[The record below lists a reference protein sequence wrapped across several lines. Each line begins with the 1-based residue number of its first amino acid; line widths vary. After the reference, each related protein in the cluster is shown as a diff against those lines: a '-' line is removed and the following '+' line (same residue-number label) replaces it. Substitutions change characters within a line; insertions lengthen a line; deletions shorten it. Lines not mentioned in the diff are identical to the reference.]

1 MSAHSVAAT
10 SSRGCFSNK
19 CSAALKVL
27 KCSGPAVSFQ
37 AVCMCC
43 KGQTYFKQLL
53 RFTLDVLAV
62 CVKIQRI
69 RFEPHPNGADRSGLS
84 QPGTVID
91 KSQVSLKGTSGPT
104 RFVVLKDE
112 ANHTVDDFQNIA
124 NIICSG
130 FQIATKSAG
139 IATLTYYANQFS
151 TWANK

>member
-1 MSAHSVAAT
+1 MLEFAMKLAKIHFLFDDMSAHSVAAT

-27 KCSGPAVSFQ
+27 KCSGPA
-37 AVCMCC
+37 
-43 KGQTYFKQLL
+43 
-53 RFTLDVLAV
+53 
-62 CVKIQRI
+62 
-69 RFEPHPNGADRSGLS
+69 
-84 QPGTVID
+84 
-91 KSQVSLKGTSGPT
+91 VSLKGTSGPT